1 MAAADTNGDAK
12 ADIFLRNQT
21 TGDSALWQMNGFT
34 ILSGMVVGSPGPA
47 YAMIGAADYNGDGK
61 ADILLRNTN
70 GDVAMWL
77 LNGGSIAGGAVVA
90 TPGSNWVAVA
100 K

>member
-1 MAAADTNGDAK
+1 
-12 ADIFLRNQT
+12 
-21 TGDSALWQMNGFT
+21 
-34 ILSGMVVGSPGPA
+34 VVGSPGSA
-47 YAMIGAADYNGDGK
+47 YAMAGAADYNGDGK

-70 GDVAMWL
+70 GDVAIWL
-77 LNGGSIAGGAVVA
+77 LNGGSITGGAVVA